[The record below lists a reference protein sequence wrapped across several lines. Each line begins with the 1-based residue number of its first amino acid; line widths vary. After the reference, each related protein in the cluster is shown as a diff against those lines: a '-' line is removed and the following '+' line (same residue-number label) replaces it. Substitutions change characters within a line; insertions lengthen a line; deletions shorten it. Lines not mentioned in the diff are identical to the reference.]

1 MFFIHL
7 PRKDGIKEPQSKLN
21 AAMKRKQDWNCND
34 LLPKAIENVEPKFE
48 RLEEKYYF
56 MPTELQVHLKIK
68 E

>member
-1 MFFIHL
+1 
-7 PRKDGIKEPQSKLN
+7 
-21 AAMKRKQDWNCND
+21 MKRKQDWNCND
-34 LLPKAIENVEPKFE
+34 LLPKAIENVQPKLE